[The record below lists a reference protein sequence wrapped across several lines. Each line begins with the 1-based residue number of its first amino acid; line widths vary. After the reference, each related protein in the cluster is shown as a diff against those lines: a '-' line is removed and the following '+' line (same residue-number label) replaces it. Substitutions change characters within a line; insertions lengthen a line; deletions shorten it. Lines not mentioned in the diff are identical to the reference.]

1 MRNLRRKRGVIFRTA
16 TAGQKFKTAG
26 TRHTSSCMHIRA
38 NHLRLTE
45 QVATHRRNTI
55 HMPKTRR
62 CRVLAVRNASANQQR
77 TCGYAAQLEIA
88 AGKRVCT
95 QAPCPYYSDVT
106 LKDDRSNMHKH
117 SMRSSTTCIS
127 LPRNIPTAE
136 PTRNRRAISI
146 AKWQKRLLQFCN
158 KQQHRSTWTQQCR
171 TCKNATLR
179 LRTRRAMIKQQHEQ
193 LIVENSS
200 QKQEQHAHIC
210 RL

>member
-127 LPRNIPTAE
+127 LPKKHTHSRTNAE
-136 PTRNRRAISI
+136 PPRDFHRKMAKTPPSILQQTAASKYVDTAVQNMQKRDPQASHTTRND
-146 AKWQKRLLQFCN
+146 K
-158 KQQHRSTWTQQCR
+158 
-171 TCKNATLR
+171 AT
-179 LRTRRAMIKQQHEQ
+179 A
-193 LIVENSS
+193 
-200 QKQEQHAHIC
+200 
-210 RL
+210 